1 MKHLARP
8 LCSALIVWAVLVL
21 GATATRAAEEIKP
34 PFGLIWGETPERLER
49 LLKNAKATIVE
60 KRKAE
65 EGRDAWHVDGL
76 VQTGLKRTVFYFRPS
91 GLCEV
96 ELQYQR
102 QDWDQAK
109 YDEYMGQIR
118 RSIEK
123 RFGPGQLIARKT
135 EPEGDVIQTV
145 VGYKWNRNN
154 AAIEL
159 FYYSAQNGGNVFRTL
174 SVHYKAE

>member
-1 MKHLARP
+1 MKHRARP
-8 LCSALIVWAVLVL
+8 VRSMLMLCAAGVFGSAAVK
-21 GATATRAAEEIKP
+21 AADEIKP
-34 PFGLIWGETPERLER
+34 PFGLIWGESAERIER

-60 KRKAE
+60 KRKV
-65 EGRDAWHVDGL
+65 EGGREAWHVEGL
-76 VQTGLKRTVFYFRPS
+76 IQTGLKRTVFYFRPT

-102 QDWDQAK
+102 QDWDQSK

-135 EPEGDVIQTV
+135 EPEGDVMQTV
-145 VGYKWNRNN
+145 VGYKWNQNN
-154 AAIEL
+154 AAIDL
-159 FYYSAQNGGNVFRTL
+159 FYYSAQNGSNVFRTL
-174 SVHYKAE
+174 SVHYKSD

>member
-1 MKHLARP
+1 MKHRARSFR
-8 LCSALIVWAVLVL
+8 CALVL
-21 GATATRAAEEIKP
+21 CAASAFLGTMTQAADEIKP
-34 PFGLIWGETPERLER
+34 PFGLIWGESAERIER

-60 KRKAE
+60 KRKV
-65 EGRDAWHVDGL
+65 EGDRDAWHVEGL

-135 EPEGDVIQTV
+135 EPEGDVVQTV
-145 VGYKWNRNN
+145 VGYKWNQNN

-159 FYYSAQNGGNVFRTL
+159 FYYCAQNGSNVFRTL
-174 SVHYKAE
+174 SVHYKTE